1 MAGVHHEV
9 RYGGWR
15 NRGFRRRHLPNGG
28 VFEAGA
34 TGWLVL
40 YWFFASC
47 MAEYTKQGD
56 MLLVVWLKLGLS
68 VSWGPR
74 GCLARGCCCAHSFML
89 SAVLGET

>member
-1 MAGVHHEV
+1 MVAGEIGASGAGTCPMAESLRLV
-9 RYGGWR
+9 
-15 NRGFRRRHLPNGG
+15 
-28 VFEAGA
+28 A